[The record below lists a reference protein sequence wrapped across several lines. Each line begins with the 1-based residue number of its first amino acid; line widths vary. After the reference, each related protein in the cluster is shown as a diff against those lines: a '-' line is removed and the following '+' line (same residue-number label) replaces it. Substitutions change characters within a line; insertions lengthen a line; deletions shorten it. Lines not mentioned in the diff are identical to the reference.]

1 METNKEIAAL
11 LNLIDDPDEEVYD
24 LVSEKIMGFGKPII
38 PNLENLWET
47 IHNEQIQERIELIIH
62 RLHFGDLLKDFRDW
76 SVSEDDPDLLQGA
89 LLISKFEYP
98 DLDTAPILQEVEK
111 IKRTIWL
118 ELNSYLTPLEEVSI
132 LSSILFNYYSI
143 KAGKTNHRNPNEF
156 LVHKLIESKKGNQYS
171 NGVLYLLLCEMLD
184 VPVRVMNVPN
194 QLVLAYYRNSDID
207 EHTSHP
213 QTKIEFFIDP
223 TTGLVFTQKD
233 LENYFNRISL
243 KTDPSFYIPKN
254 NVAVIQQLLKELGK
268 CFTDEKNSY
277 KQIELNKLADSLNR

>member
-62 RLHFGDLLKDFRDW
+62 RLHFGDLMKEFRDW
-76 SVSEDDPDLLQGA
+76 AINEEEPDLLQGA

-98 DLDTAPILQEVEK
+98 DLDTTPIFQEVEK
-111 IKRTIWL
+111 IKRNIWL

-143 KAGKTNHRNPNEF
+143 KAGKTNHHNPNEF

-207 EHTSHP
+207 EHTNHP

-243 KTDPSFYIPKN
+243 KADPSFYIPKN